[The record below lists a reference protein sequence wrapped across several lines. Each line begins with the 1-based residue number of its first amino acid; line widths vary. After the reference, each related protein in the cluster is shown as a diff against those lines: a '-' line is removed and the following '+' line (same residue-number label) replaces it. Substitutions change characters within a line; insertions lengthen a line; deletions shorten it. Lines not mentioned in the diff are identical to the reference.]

1 MFPEQVKMVQNELD
15 EVIGVARLPNFED
28 QSRLPY
34 TQAFLS
40 EIYRVVTMV
49 PVAIPHA
56 ATRDGIYSGYRIPE
70 DAIILGN
77 Q

>member
-49 PVAIPHA
+49 PVAIPMQQREMESIQDIESQK
-56 ATRDGIYSGYRIPE
+56 TP
-70 DAIILGN
+70 
-77 Q
+77 